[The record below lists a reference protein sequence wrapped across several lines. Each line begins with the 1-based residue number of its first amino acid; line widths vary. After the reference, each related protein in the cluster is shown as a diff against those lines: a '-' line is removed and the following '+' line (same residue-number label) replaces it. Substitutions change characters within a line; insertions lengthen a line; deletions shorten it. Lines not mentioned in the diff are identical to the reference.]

1 MKDTEATLYDIEHWF
16 LIQGLACLEQGKL
29 LDDNSKKFVLFCFF
43 SGHGKLG
50 KDGNQC
56 IILPNKPTDCA
67 LERKLS
73 EFSNRENSYVIGIF
87 DACRTPD
94 NATYKSEPPGV

>member
-1 MKDTEATLYDIEHWF
+1 M
-16 LIQGLACLEQGKL
+16 ACLEQREL
-29 LDDNSKKFVLFCFF
+29 YNNDNSKKFVLFCYY
-43 SGHGKLG
+43 SGHAKLG
-50 KDGNQC
+50 KDGNQL